1 MARDTTF
8 AAARGGRGVDFD
20 VYARNWSWCWGCW
33 VVVMVWFLF
42 LLSLLDLVDGANGRW
57 WEKVLR
63 QIWWGNYGVPCWYLL
78 MSDYWCLRR

>member
-1 MARDTTF
+1 
-8 AAARGGRGVDFD
+8 
-20 VYARNWSWCWGCW
+20 

-78 MSDYWCLRR
+78 MSDYWCLWR